1 MNMINFFHTL
11 SALPGIGI
19 IAFGSLWVKQYLK
32 RSFCF

>member
-1 MNMINFFHTL
+1 MNMIHFFQTM
-11 SALPGIGI
+11 SALCGIAT